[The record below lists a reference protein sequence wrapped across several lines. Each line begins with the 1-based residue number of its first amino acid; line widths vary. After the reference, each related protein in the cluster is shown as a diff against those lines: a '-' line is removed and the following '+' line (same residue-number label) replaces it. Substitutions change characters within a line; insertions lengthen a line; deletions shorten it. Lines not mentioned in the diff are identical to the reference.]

1 MMFRAN
7 FFNFLNAK
15 QVIVSS
21 TVTLFLLPYI
31 IRLISMAIIVR
42 YEIFSLHALGE
53 IGNR

>member
-7 FFNFLNAK
+7 FFNFSAK

-21 TVTLFLLPYI
+21 IVTLFLLSYI
-31 IRLISMAIIVR
+31 IRLIFMAIIVR
-42 YEIFSLHALGE
+42 YEIFSLHAPGE